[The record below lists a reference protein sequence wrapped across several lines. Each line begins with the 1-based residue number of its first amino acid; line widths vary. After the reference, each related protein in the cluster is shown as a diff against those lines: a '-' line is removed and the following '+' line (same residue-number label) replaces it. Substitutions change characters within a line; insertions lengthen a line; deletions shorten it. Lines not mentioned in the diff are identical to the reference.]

1 MFQEVVPLANPYSH
15 GSNPCALAINLI
27 AIYLIATYYAY
38 RRKYMEK
45 YITLAK
51 ILDDVYNYFVEE
63 NVEFDLQDGTEE
75 EIIKNII
82 DLIEKLIER
91 KED

>member
-1 MFQEVVPLANPYSH
+1 
-15 GSNPCALAINLI
+15 
-27 AIYLIATYYAY
+27 
-38 RRKYMEK
+38 MEK

-63 NVEFDLQDGTEE
+63 NVDFDLQNTTEE

-82 DLIEKLIER
+82 NLIEKREV
-91 KED
+91 K

>member
-1 MFQEVVPLANPYSH
+1 
-15 GSNPCALAINLI
+15 
-27 AIYLIATYYAY
+27 
-38 RRKYMEK
+38 MEK

>member
-1 MFQEVVPLANPYSH
+1 
-15 GSNPCALAINLI
+15 
-27 AIYLIATYYAY
+27 
-38 RRKYMEK
+38 MEK

-75 EIIKNII
+75 IIKNII
-82 DLIEKLIER
+82 DLIEKREV
-91 KED
+91 K

>member
-1 MFQEVVPLANPYSH
+1 
-15 GSNPCALAINLI
+15 
-27 AIYLIATYYAY
+27 
-38 RRKYMEK
+38 MEK

-63 NVEFDLQDGTEE
+63 NVEFDLRNTTEE

-82 DLIEKLIER
+82 NLIEKREV
-91 KED
+91 K